1 MKLLPFNFE
10 YLDNGKVIISNLAGY
25 SLVISSDDLQKM
37 VEGSWDDSISSQE
50 IFKRQKA
57 LKEKLFISDNL
68 KLAET
73 LLAAGLGKKLSAE
86 MKFSPIFMI
95 VPTLR
100 CDHTCRYC
108 QVSRAS
114 VNAKDVDLADEKIP
128 TIIGLIKKL
137 STAPYKIEIQGG
149 EPLLRFDLI
158 EKIYDEA
165 ISQLGEENIEFIITS
180 SLSLLTDDMISWSK
194 DKPVLFSVSL
204 DGTAVVHNKNRIL
217 PTKDS
222 YERVI
227 TNIKKLQ
234 QQLGKNRVSTVTTV
248 TKALLAQPE
257 SLLDAHQE
265 IGIYDLFIRPIS
277 PYGFAE
283 GKNDY
288 SIEEYLSFYQ
298 KLLSLIMEY
307 NRKNIPF
314 VEHSAAIH
322 IKRLQNPT
330 FCGYADLKSPSGL
343 VFNSLLFNYDGK
355 LYGSDES
362 RMLQKV
368 YPEIDFSIGDIDSFS
383 FAENPIYQ
391 QILSES
397 FNMLQV
403 GCEQC
408 AFQPYCGVDPCQNIS
423 LFGEP
428 VGNKSQSRFCQYHK
442 GMFKLL
448 VPKMNDDTD
457 DARILKRWSHA

>member
-1 MKLLPFNFE
+1 MKILPFNFE
-10 YLDNGKVIISNLAGY
+10 NLDNDKVIISNLAGY
-25 SLVISSDDLQKM
+25 SLVISKDNLQSM
-37 VEGSWDDSISSQE
+37 VKEELNDNIVL
-50 IFKRQKA
+50 KNT
-57 LKEKLFISDNL
+57 LKEKLFISDHSEL
-68 KLAET
+68 TQMMIAS
-73 LLAAGLGKKLSAE
+73 GLGKKLSAE
-86 MKFSPIFMI
+86 MRFSPIFMI

-114 VNAKDVDLADEKIP
+114 ITTKNADLAEEKIP
-128 TIIGLIKKL
+128 TIISLIKKL
-137 STAPYKIEIQGG
+137 SAAPYKIEIQGG
-149 EPLLRFDLI
+149 EPLLHFDLI
-158 EKIYDEA
+158 ERIYHEA
-165 ISQLGEENIEFIITS
+165 SSQLGKNNIEFIITS
-180 SLSLLTDDMISWSK
+180 SLSLLTDDMINWSK

-204 DGTAVVHNKNRIL
+204 DGTAIVHNKNRIL

-227 TNIKKLQ
+227 SNIKKLQ
-234 QQLGKNRVSTVTTV
+234 NQLGKNRVSTVTTV
-248 TKALLAQPE
+248 TKALLKQPE
-257 SLLDAHQE
+257 SLLEAHKE
-265 IGIYDLFIRPIS
+265 ISIYDLFIRPIS

-283 GKNDY
+283 RQNDY
-288 SIEEYLSFYQ
+288 SIEEYLCFYQ
-298 KLLSLIMEY
+298 KLLSLIMDY
-307 NRKNIPF
+307 NRKDIPF

-322 IKRLQNPT
+322 IKRLHNPS

-368 YPEIDFSIGDIDSFS
+368 YPDIDFSIGDIDGFSFS
-383 FAENPIYQ
+383 QNSIYHQ
-391 QILSES
+391 LLSES
-397 FNMLQV
+397 FNMLHV

-428 VGNKSQSRFCQYHK
+428 VGNKAQSRFCQYHK

-448 VPKMNDDTD
+448 VSKMHEETD
-457 DARILKRWSHA
+457 ESRILKRWSHA